1 MKLSRPL
8 SKTFREK
15 SREFSRIGCG
25 KIDFRQQT
33 KVNAI
38 IGKIPKKQQLFSIYT
53 LILNQRAL
61 VYKVCQA
68 LIYTFTCFKSFRC
81 KRSVKQMNLRRGDD
95 FYLDKGIKKLEK
107 HLDISWLIRRAQ
119 TVKIIKN
126 IFFDEDQQLLINFQ
140 KAAVITSSSNSS
152 SNGDAEKNE
161 DMWEG

>member
-1 MKLSRPL
+1 
-8 SKTFREK
+8 
-15 SREFSRIGCG
+15 
-25 KIDFRQQT
+25 
-33 KVNAI
+33 
-38 IGKIPKKQQLFSIYT
+38 
-53 LILNQRAL
+53 
-61 VYKVCQA
+61 
-68 LIYTFTCFKSFRC
+68 
-81 KRSVKQMNLRRGDD
+81 MNLRRGDD